1 MEQKQTGGEVLAPV
15 VQADGKLFIPKGAV
29 DNAEVIGRYRME
41 CVGAD
46 GQVKWVEEF
55 DNMVVQAGK
64 SDMLSKYFTG
74 SAYTAAWYF
83 GLVSSA
89 TSYDPAHTLASH
101 TGWTED
107 TNYSGTNRIT
117 AAFSAPTQASAGSA
131 GIPGTAGTFQ
141 ITTSAAASFSI
152 TGTTTI
158 NGALLCATQTI
169 ATTTGVLFSV
179 GSFSGGNRAVVNG
192 DTLNVSY
199 TCTI

>member
-1 MEQKQTGGEVLAPV
+1 MERSGEVLSPY
-15 VQADGKLFIPKGAV
+15 VQADGTLFIPKGCLE
-29 DNAEVIGRYRME
+29 NAEVHGRYRME
-41 CVGAD
+41 CIGAD
-46 GQVKWVEEF
+46 GTVKWVEEF

-64 SDMLSKYFTG
+64 SDMLDKYFKG

-89 TSYDPAHTLASH
+89 TSYAPGDTLASH
-101 TGWTED
+101 AGWTED
-107 TNYSGTNRIT
+107 TNYSGSNRI
-117 AAFSAPTQASAGSA
+117 AATFGSPSSASAGSS
-131 GIPGTAGTFQ
+131 GIPGTAGTYQ
-141 ITTSAAASFSI
+141 LATSSASAFSI

-158 NGALLCATQTI
+158 NGALLTVTQTR

-199 TCTI
+199 TVTI